1 MSVSDGETKQTATT
15 ATTTHAAPT
24 ARPDGHAA
32 ASAHDESPVVAKVR
46 GLLERGLRDPA
57 PYAEI
62 LRAHP
67 AHTSECVALLHT
79 TLGNAQVGTIIAEAK
94 AGSPGAAGPVG
105 KVIVHAEHGLR
116 VRSSPALEPNCA
128 NVIGVLPD
136 HQIVEAT
143 GRTGDWLAID
153 RGHGP
158 AFVHA
163 HYVAPADTS
172 NGSGA
177 AATKP
182 VSPTA
187 PDEATPVPAN
197 GGAATHAPDGPK
209 HAPTAPAPTAP
220 TGAPDTTAASTGA
233 IRAPTAPA
241 PTGAPT
247 TTPVSTGAA
256 HAPLAPAPTASADT
270 MAPTGGPFASV
281 PFGPAAN
288 PFSTPSTTAAA
299 SSAGAITIEQLRTAV
314 AGNKRDDALADYRGL
329 DPAARI
335 ALRADVALCVVGLLA
350 APDAL
355 AVLGDLAL
363 DRAKT
368 LSVGAYGHF
377 VDGEFLISVLHLV
390 KLDTIQTVAGGAAD
404 LNANPAYLAEYIMAP
419 ILDGARVTAADQ
431 HALARTGAGVA
442 LLQTVYSNKSPLV
455 ALTKLAANQA
465 LLRDAAM
472 SSSAFADWLF
482 TDAAGL
488 EARITQTAG
497 QGVEWVRAIFGS
509 PRQEQILIAWMTKDP
524 SYWGNELALGFSTPA
539 GTDAAALRARPAV
552 AGAIY
557 GAIATAQSVESLIG
571 VFVALGLRLP
581 EWIEGLDGAHH
592 LTEASLALALEGPSI
607 GPAEQGELAEDSVAV
622 ALVRRLAPKKRPSEV
637 LTQLVASPKAYFDA
651 LAKPGAFASWV
662 IDDPATLLAEARG
675 LPNWFFWVAALQA
688 LDNAKAVLQLAA
700 APGLAPDIAHALT
713 TANAWSWFFVKL
725 PQLPV
730 PEADAQTLWKLWDVQ
745 GAVMTENALHMLFSA
760 LYTVP
765 MRHAGQEVVLPQ
777 GGSLEDHYHAVD
789 PSKLAMQR
797 FFERYRHMPRA
808 HVDAASQIAV
818 CDYYTRKD
826 TDTDEYLDDKD
837 PVGRTKAPYHRGV
850 GAMYT
855 GSDTNTII
863 MEATWT
869 LTTINQDDFKG
880 LAGEKAG
887 AVNRSDPSQAA
898 PNMTFFENH
907 AIHEVGHAIGARTN
921 PKYKDKIDGNAFARE
936 YANWGEGNAKGY
948 ARMLGFTSS
957 MDGKSYSLRFDTT
970 KKSYDGDDIREFL
983 TGIVEGGLASQN
995 ASKLGKDAG
1004 SAKAALAAVGADPEL
1019 SGTALYKTVAHS
1031 QDSFPGAGWQFPLGI
1046 NGETK
1051 RVHMYN
1057 GGWQA
1062 YDAAVFIDRVSS
1074 YSTSAS
1080 GELFAEIYTEY
1091 YSHGKI
1097 PKPNNGHSPKEFL
1110 DALNNASPEA
1120 LGIPVTKK

>member
-1 MSVSDGETKQTATT
+1 VSASEGDTKQPAATPTT
-15 ATTTHAAPT
+15 AHA
-24 ARPDGHAA
+24 GLAA
-32 ASAHDESPVVAKVR
+32 QPEAHTASAHEEPLAVAKVR
-46 GLLERGLRDPA
+46 GLLARGLRDPA
-57 PYAEI
+57 LYADI
-62 LRAHP
+62 LRADP
-67 AHTSECVALLHT
+67 AHMNDCVALLHT
-79 TLGNAQVGTIIAEAK
+79 TLGNAQVGQIIDTAK
-94 AGSPGAAGPVG
+94 AGAAGSFG

-116 VRSSPALEPNCA
+116 VRSSPVLEQNCA

-136 HQIVEAT
+136 RKIVETTA
-143 GRTGDWLAID
+143 RTGDWLAIE
-153 RGHGP
+153 HHPAP

-163 HYVAPADTS
+163 HYVEPADAS

-182 VSPTA
+182 VSSTA
-187 PDEATPVPAN
+187 PDEATPVPTSV
-197 GGAATHAPDGPK
+197 GGGK
-209 HAPTAPAPTAP
+209 HAPT
-220 TGAPDTTAASTGA
+220 DTTHVPG
-233 IRAPTAPA
+233 TAPA
-241 PTGAPT
+241 PP
-247 TTPVSTGAA
+247 
-256 HAPLAPAPTASADT
+256 APLPTATTDAKPKASADT
-270 MAPTGGPFASV
+270 IAPTGGPFVSADPAPLGPAFGPV
-281 PFGPAAN
+281 VQPFGTPAAS
-288 PFSTPSTTAAA
+288 PTGT
-299 SSAGAITIEQLRTAV
+299 ITIDQLRTAV
-314 AGNKRDDALADYRGL
+314 AAGKRDEALADYREL
-329 DPAARI
+329 APAARV
-335 ALRADVALCVVGLLA
+335 ALRADLALCGQLVGLLA

-355 AVLGDLAL
+355 NVLRELAL

-377 VDGEFLISVLHLV
+377 VDGDFLISVLHLV
-390 KLDTIQTVAGGAAD
+390 KLDTIQTVAAGAAD
-404 LNANPAYLAEYIMAP
+404 LNATPAYLAEFIMGP

-431 HALARTGAGVA
+431 HAVALTAAGVA
-442 LLQTVYSNKSPLV
+442 LLRTVYSNKSPL
-455 ALTKLAANQA
+455 ATLTKLATNQA

-472 SSSAFADWLF
+472 ASPAFADWLF

-488 EARITQTAG
+488 EALITQTAG
-497 QGVEWVRAIFGS
+497 QGIAWVRAIFGS
-509 PRQEQILIAWMTKDP
+509 PRQEQILIGWINQDP
-524 SYWGNELALGFSTPA
+524 SFWGNELALGFASPEA
-539 GTDAAALRARPAV
+539 TDAAALRARPAV
-552 AGAIY
+552 ADAIY
-557 GAIATAQSVESLIG
+557 GAIATAQSVERLIG

-581 EWIEGLDGAHH
+581 EWIEGLAGAHR

-607 GPAEQGELAEDSVAV
+607 GPAEQGELAEDSVAI
-622 ALVRRLAPKKRPSEV
+622 ALVRKLAPGKRPSEV
-637 LTQLVASPKAYFDA
+637 LTQLVADETAYFDA

-662 IDDPATLLAEARG
+662 IDAPVTLLAEARG
-675 LPNWFFWVAALQA
+675 LPNWFYWVTALQA

-700 APGLAPDIAHALT
+700 TPGLAPDIARALT
-713 TANAWSWFFVKL
+713 LANAWSWFFVKL
-725 PQLPV
+725 PKLPV
-730 PEADAQTLWKLWDVQ
+730 PEADAQTLWQLWDVQ

-765 MRHAGQEVVLPQ
+765 MRHSGQEVVLPQ

-837 PVGRTKAPYHRGV
+837 PVGRTKTPYPRGV

-869 LTTINQDDFKG
+869 LTTINKDDFKG

-887 AVNRSDPSQAA
+887 AVNRSDPTQVA

-921 PKYKDKIDGNAFARE
+921 PKYKEKIDGNAFARE
-936 YANWGEGNAKGY
+936 YANWGKGNAKSY

-957 MDGKSYSLRFDTT
+957 MDSKSYALPFDTT
-970 KKSYDGDDIREFL
+970 KAYDGDDIREFL
-983 TGIVEGGLASQN
+983 TGIVEGGLSSQD
-995 ASKLGKDAG
+995 ASKLGKAAG
-1004 SAKAALAAVGADPEL
+1004 SAKKALAAIGTDSEL
-1019 SGTALYKTVAHS
+1019 SGTALYKTVDHS
-1031 QDSFPGAGWQFPLGI
+1031 KDSFPGAGWQFPLGI

-1110 DALNNASPEA
+1110 DALNNASPED